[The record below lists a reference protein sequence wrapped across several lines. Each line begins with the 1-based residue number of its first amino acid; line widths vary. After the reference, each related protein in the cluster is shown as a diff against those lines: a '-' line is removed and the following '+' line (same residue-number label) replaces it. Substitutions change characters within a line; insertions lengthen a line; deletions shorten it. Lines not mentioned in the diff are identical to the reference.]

1 MFLQETQSNGV
12 LILILG
18 TEISL
23 CFRQMFVENFDKDEL
38 VQRDKKANNKITKQI
53 TNKKIKNE
61 KTIRK

>member
-23 CFRQMFVENFDKDEL
+23 CFRQMFVEIFDKDEL
-38 VQRDKKANNKITKQI
+38 CNQIRKQI
-53 TNKKIKNE
+53 TN
-61 KTIRK
+61 